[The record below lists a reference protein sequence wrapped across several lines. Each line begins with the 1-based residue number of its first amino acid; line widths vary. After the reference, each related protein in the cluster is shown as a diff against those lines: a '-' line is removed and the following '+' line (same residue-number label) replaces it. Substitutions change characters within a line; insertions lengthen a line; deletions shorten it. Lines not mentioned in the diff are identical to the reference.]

1 MAITEAAERLA
12 LYKIIDYLDED
23 PAEHIEKIMGLVNK
37 FTPDDVFPTQRAA
50 FSHAIEAKTNWYEL
64 MMKVFDLNPLMRSRL
79 LKTLIADANILAWPK
94 QEKMREKYRCNIPW
108 AILLDPTSACN
119 LRCTGCWAAEYGHAL
134 NLTLDDIDSIIEQG
148 KKARLPHLYLHRWR
162 AAGTQGRRH
171 PSVRKAPGL
180 RVSVLH
186 QRHAHR

>member
-64 MMKVFDLNPLMRSRL
+64 MMKVFDLNPSCARDS
-79 LKTLIADANILAWPK
+79 LKPL
-94 QEKMREKYRCNIPW
+94 
-108 AILLDPTSACN
+108 
-119 LRCTGCWAAEYGHAL
+119 
-134 NLTLDDIDSIIEQG
+134 
-148 KKARLPHLYLHRWR
+148 
-162 AAGTQGRRH
+162 
-171 PSVRKAPGL
+171 
-180 RVSVLH
+180 
-186 QRHAHR
+186 

>member
-37 FTPDDVFPTQRAA
+37 FTSDDVFPTQRAA
-50 FSHAIEAKTNWYEL
+50 FSHAIEVKTNWYEL

-94 QEKMREKYRCNIPW
+94 
-108 AILLDPTSACN
+108 
-119 LRCTGCWAAEYGHAL
+119 
-134 NLTLDDIDSIIEQG
+134 
-148 KKARLPHLYLHRWR
+148 
-162 AAGTQGRRH
+162 
-171 PSVRKAPGL
+171 
-180 RVSVLH
+180 
-186 QRHAHR
+186 

>member
-64 MMKVFDLNPLMRSRL
+64 MMTSATDASTETHRGRGSRSREN
-79 LKTLIADANILAWPK
+79 TR
-94 QEKMREKYRCNIPW
+94 RE
-108 AILLDPTSACN
+108 
-119 LRCTGCWAAEYGHAL
+119 
-134 NLTLDDIDSIIEQG
+134 
-148 KKARLPHLYLHRWR
+148 
-162 AAGTQGRRH
+162 
-171 PSVRKAPGL
+171 
-180 RVSVLH
+180 
-186 QRHAHR
+186 